1 MARYTRRTMPDP
13 TPPIR
18 LPRGTPGRPAR
29 CRPPHLVAIAAAAL
43 VASLPVAA
51 AGAVTI
57 VVLQSDGLAQLPVGV
72 ATIPPLAC
80 DPGGTP

>member
-1 MARYTRRTMPDP
+1 MARYTRRRMPARTAP
-13 TPPIR
+13 RR
-18 LPRGTPGRPAR
+18 LPRGTHAA
-29 CRPPHLVAIAAAAL
+29 AIAAAAL
-43 VASLPVAA
+43 LATLPAAAAGPASEVPP

>member
-1 MARYTRRTMPDP
+1 MARYTRQRMPYP
-13 TPPIR
+13 TAPIR
-18 LPRGTPGRPAR
+18 LPRGT
-29 CRPPHLVAIAAAAL
+29 HLVAIAAAAL